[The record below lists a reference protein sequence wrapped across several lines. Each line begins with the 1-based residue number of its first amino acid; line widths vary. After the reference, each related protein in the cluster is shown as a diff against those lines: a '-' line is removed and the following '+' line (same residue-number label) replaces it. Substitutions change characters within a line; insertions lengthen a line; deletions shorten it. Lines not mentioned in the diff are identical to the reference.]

1 MHANR
6 RKYTKQSHH
15 WAWPLVATVWW
26 MKFST
31 VVLPLQLLPTMQLK
45 PSSQAGASVGRNLI
59 GDDSQIEGIISGLVA
74 FRRGP
79 LLARGRTAHV
89 ATRKGR

>member
-1 MHANR
+1 
-6 RKYTKQSHH
+6 
-15 WAWPLVATVWW
+15 
-26 MKFST
+26 MKSSI
-31 VVLPLQLLPTMQLK
+31 VVLPLQRLPTVQLK

-59 GDDSQIEGIISGLVA
+59 GDDGQIEGIISGLVA

-79 LLARGRTAHV
+79 LLARGRTAFV